1 MAKKFEA
8 PYRPKSTNDRVSQPF
23 SDGLVRIYD
32 VTDVAAPGLKP
43 QEGLE
48 LALTL
53 RYAERKL
60 GINRYYAAK
69 QNQVEVERVL
79 RVPRVQ
85 GLNTQQVAITEDGR
99 QYRIDMVQLAADVLP
114 LSVDITLAAI
124 KQDYAAEVIKP

>member
-32 VTDVAAPGLKP
+32 VADVAAPGLKP

-114 LSVDITLAAI
+114 LSVDITLVAI